1 MSVEFSGEA
10 LESAVQSLDDFCCVM
25 KDELSRQRLRTRY
38 CVEVLT
44 AFSSVC
50 DSASSWPTGIEF
62 FGSSSLGNFF
72 SDFCCEYKRSVSL
85 RRQMSEEEN
94 RLESGRLIGTG
105 TVNSRL
111 NEVKRHLSREPPAL
125 QESLERDSNF
135 CPVFSMYEHNF
146 DRRFF
151 DCDVPAIDGR
161 FIGHF
166 TSRLSLCNGASGISR
181 FLRRTL
187 SELEGLIPK
196 LLVSRSRAFAS
207 HEMMNLVREFPE
219 RCVVEGS
226 EEYVRV
232 ESLVRVLEAKFGAS
246 VVLSSLSNVIE
257 MCGAFVSQLNS
268 FVEHFERRSIECSE
282 LEAQLEA
289 LKLRMN
295 ILKSV
300 YSAIGSIRGFDTK
313 IRADF
318 SACVNAVNAKR
329 SSLSIDSDASSLNDL
344 CHDLDHYVRVLESLE
359 AKSENH
365 LKDLER
371 ISEHLRTNVRVP
383 DSRLVRSEVVVE
395 KQKEVQNLME
405 KLVQAVESRSN
416 RISSIRVAAS
426 DALSRMSR
434 LRSGSANPNSI
445 VDVARS
451 SLLSGASEVQWRE
464 QVLERLE
471 ELANEKRKRLS
482 TLKSRTEKLRR
493 ASGM

>member
-1 MSVEFSGEA
+1 
-10 LESAVQSLDDFCCVM
+10 
-25 KDELSRQRLRTRY
+25 
-38 CVEVLT
+38 
-44 AFSSVC
+44 
-50 DSASSWPTGIEF
+50 
-62 FGSSSLGNFF
+62 
-72 SDFCCEYKRSVSL
+72 
-85 RRQMSEEEN
+85 MSEEEN

-371 ISEHLRTNVRVP
+371 ISEHL
-383 DSRLVRSEVVVE
+383 VRSEVIVE

-482 TLKSRTEKLRR
+482 TLKSRAEKLRR